1 MASRDEKRAK
11 QCEGEGE
18 SLEPNRNGI
27 ANMMCCTYWDSDA
40 VIEEEDA
47 DKSYWIVQNSWGSIW
62 GMDGFI
68 RIAVEEGS
76 GVSNINYYV
85 EHMSV
90 EEV

>member
-1 MASRDEKRAK
+1 MK
-11 QCEGEGE
+11 
-18 SLEPNRNGI
+18 
-27 ANMMCCTYWDSDA
+27 CCTYWNYGPY
-40 VIEEEDA
+40 IETEDD

-90 EEV
+90 AEV